1 MDAFRRTRGGYV
13 ARISAPERTF
23 LSRPFADVASLL
35 GHAEPPMDALGEL
48 SSRSEGTPGNTA
60 PDDDAVT
67 PGTTGTPGGAASGDA
82 ASGGAGSGR
91 SGSGDETPSGAGPS
105 GTGPGDTG
113 PADTPSSDAA
123 ILAALDFV
131 PTDAGPAGDRP
142 PSDPALA
149 RLLPDMS
156 EDEDLAGSLRELTEP
171 SLRAEKIARLLF
183 VVEELDHPAR
193 RDDSFFVPDGHEADV
208 LRAINDVRLVI
219 ATRLGLGDTLADDEL
234 YDMAERATA
243 SSRAGSG
250 TVGEA
255 MAILYTSLTWWQE
268 SLVNALH
275 SLRRPN

>member
-1 MDAFRRTRGGYV
+1 VDAFRRTRGGFV

-23 LSRPFADVASLL
+23 LSRPFADVAALL
-35 GHAEPPMDALGEL
+35 GHAAPPADALGEL
-48 SSRSEGTPGNTA
+48 SSRSDGTPGNTA
-60 PDDDAVT
+60 PDDDAAT
-67 PGTTGTPGGAASGDA
+67 PGTAGTSGGAASGDG
-82 ASGGAGSGR
+82 ASG
-91 SGSGDETPSGAGPS
+91 
-105 GTGPGDTG
+105 
-113 PADTPSSDAA
+113 DAA

-193 RDDSFFVPDGHEADV
+193 RDDSFFVPDGREADV